1 MTVDSPIRHPWLATA
16 LLAWTIG
23 VFDTSTYLQYGVFT
37 SNQAGNLVVA
47 ATEIFRDPTAAA
59 LPLIS
64 LAGAILGA
72 VTGNV
77 LARRYAEVDDR
88 AVTAPLAAAMVLLLV
103 TAGLDLLGVQARVV
117 IAVAAAALACLAVA
131 VIRAPAVGMWLTANT
146 GQLLSAVKGLTELRS
161 LGWSGL
167 PPIARV
173 SLVAMAGFCVGAAAV
188 GSGLLSDNAVVL
200 AVGPAVVGLWIGAA
214 SLRRG

>member
-1 MTVDSPIRHPWLATA
+1 MNIESPLRHPWVATA

-23 VFDTSTYLQYGVFT
+23 VFDTSTYLEYGVFT

-47 ATEIFRDPTAAA
+47 ATEVFRDPSAAL

-64 LAGAILGA
+64 LGGAIVGA
-72 VTGNV
+72 VTGNL
-77 LARRYAEVDDR
+77 LARRYREVDDR
-88 AVTAPLAAAMVLLLV
+88 SVTAPLAAAMVLLLV
-103 TAGLDLLGVQARVV
+103 TAALDLLGIQARAV

-161 LGWSGL
+161 LGWDGL
-167 PPIARV
+167 PTIARV
-173 SLVAMAGFCVGAAAV
+173 SLVAMAGFCLGAAAV
-188 GSGLLSDNAVVL
+188 GSGLLSDNAIVL
-200 AVGPAVVGLWIGAA
+200 AVGPAVVGLWLGAA

>member
-1 MTVDSPIRHPWLATA
+1 MNIDSPLRHPWVATA

-23 VFDTSTYLQYGVFT
+23 VFDTSTYLEFGVFT

-47 ATEIFRDPTAAA
+47 ATEIFREPAAAA

-64 LAGAILGA
+64 LGGAIVGA
-72 VTGNV
+72 VMGNI
-77 LARRYAEVDDR
+77 LGRRYPDVDDR

-103 TAGLDLLGVQARVV
+103 TAALDLLAVQDWAV
-117 IAVAAAALACLAVA
+117 ISVAAAALACLAVA

-146 GQLLSAVKGLTELRS
+146 GQLLSAVQGLAELRS

-173 SLVAMAGFCVGAAAV
+173 SIIAMLGFCLGAAAV
-188 GSGLLSDNAVVL
+188 GSGLLSDNAIVL
-200 AVGPAVVGLWIGAA
+200 AVGPAVVGLWLGAA
-214 SLRRG
+214 SLRRR